1 MFEELK
7 KIISKEPQEQIT
19 LKTFRVAGVSYH
31 TKDVMKLSRLAP
43 EWKMTDKEIAE
54 KYPGQKIYK
63 YTFIN
68 SPVRLVP
75 EPKNKADKNA
85 VMVMIK
91 NCLVGYVPKEQA
103 LEVKKLLIQNIK
115 ISAEIVGGEYK
126 IVSLNGDAVTIT
138 DHVSIKITITK

>member
-63 YTFIN
+63 YAFIN

-75 EPKNKADKNA
+75 EPKNKTDKNA